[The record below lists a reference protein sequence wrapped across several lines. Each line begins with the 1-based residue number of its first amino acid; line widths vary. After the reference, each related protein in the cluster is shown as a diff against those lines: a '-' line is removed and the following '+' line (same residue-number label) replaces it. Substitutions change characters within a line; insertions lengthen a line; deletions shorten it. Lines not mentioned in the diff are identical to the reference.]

1 MQLFQILALASA
13 ATVLAKV
20 HNDNSPIPAS
30 VPRPSNTVTIYAD
43 DFGTAVGFMSA
54 RRHPKDLLQVRA
66 SDIVACE
73 HANFEGACVTITG
86 LESGVCY
93 NINGIWNDVIS
104 STNTN
109 GHTCT
114 VFEHQGCGGDQ
125 STVNGAVN
133 WGHMNDKI
141 SSLRCFD

>member
-1 MQLFQILALASA
+1 MQLSQVLALAF
-13 ATVLAKV
+13 ATTAMAKV
-20 HNDNSPIPAS
+20 YNDNTPIPES
-30 VPRPSNTVTIYAD
+30 VERPSNSVTMQANT
-43 DFGTAVGFMSA
+43 FGTPVKAVSA
-54 RRHPKDLLQVRA
+54 KLRRKVLQARA
-66 SDIVACE
+66 SSIYVCE
-73 HANFEGACVTITG
+73 HSNFNGACVTIGG

-104 STNTN
+104 STDTY

-114 VFEHQGCGGDQ
+114 VFEHQGCSGDQ